1 MICAKKGGQPASE
14 NKKAFKLKER
24 KNLPLYMWLCKI
36 NLPNTEPGES
46 LWVMKCSHCCPQDL
60 NSRGSN
66 KTSSLIQLTE
76 QFELLSCAV
85 LRKLENLE
93 KGQLAETRKTQ
104 RERSGKGRRQLQ
116 CKLQT
121 SSSFGR
127 DCASSCFTVQSG
139 YSCTNKKEHGGKK
152 TDRQNSAGK
161 KSSVLS
167 HSPFSSSIPL
177 KIVWKLYAKLFRCP
191 HKLGH
196 IRQGWKT

>member
-1 MICAKKGGQPASE
+1 MICAKKGGQPPPE
-14 NKKAFKLKER
+14 NKKAFKLKEI
-24 KNLPLYMWLCKI
+24 KNLPLYKWLCKI

-46 LWVMKCSHCCPQDL
+46 LWVMKCSHCCPRDQ

-66 KTSSLIQLTE
+66 KIFSSLIQLTE

-93 KGQLAETRKTQ
+93 KGQLAEPRKTQ

-127 DCASSCFTVQSG
+127 DCASSCFTAQSG
-139 YSCTNKKEHGGKK
+139 YSCTIKKEHGGKK
-152 TDRQNSAGK
+152 N
-161 KSSVLS
+161 
-167 HSPFSSSIPL
+167 
-177 KIVWKLYAKLFRCP
+177 
-191 HKLGH
+191 
-196 IRQGWKT
+196 